1 MRLADYCSDEEWK
14 RIKKFA
20 DTKET
25 PFLVVDL
32 EIIKQKYEE
41 ITTCFPMAKVHYA
54 LKANPA
60 RPVIELLRDLGSNF
74 DIASIYELDK
84 VLATGVEAERVSYGN
99 TIKKAAH
106 IKYAYDKGIRLFAT
120 DSKADL
126 QSIADNAPGSKIFV
140 RILVEGGETAE
151 WPLSRKF
158 GCHPDMAIDLLVQAK
173 LLGLVPYGISFHVGS
188 QQKDIAVWDAAL
200 SKVKYMFDWMR
211 LEEGVILKMINMGGG
226 FPANYISEVNPIQVY
241 AEEILRYLHDDHGDE
256 VPEII
261 LEPGRSLVGESG
273 VLVSEVV
280 LISRKS
286 RTDLKRWIYIDVGL
300 FQGLIETMGEAI
312 KYPIYTEKM
321 EAGVQEGSVVL
332 AGPTCDSTDI
342 MYENSNYHLPH
353 NLSVGDR
360 LYWMTTGAYTT
371 SYSSVEF
378 NGFPPLKTYFIGLGK
393 DDE

>member
-1 MRLADYCSDEEWK
+1 MRLADYCSEAEWK
-14 RIKKFA
+14 KIKDFA
-20 DTKET
+20 DGKET

-32 EIIKQKYEE
+32 EIISQKYDEL
-41 ITTCFPMAKVHYA
+41 TTCFPMAKVHYA
-54 LKANPA
+54 LKANPGE
-60 RPVIELLRDLGSNF
+60 PVIELLRDKGSSF
-74 DIASIYELDK
+74 DIASIYELNK
-84 VLATGVEAERVSYGN
+84 VLDAGVSPDRISYGN

-106 IKYAYDKGIRLFAT
+106 VKYAYDKGVRLFAT

-126 QSIADNAPGSKIFV
+126 QNIAEQAPGSKVFV

-173 LLGLVPYGISFHVGS
+173 LNGLVPYGISFHVGS

-200 SKVKYMFDWMR
+200 SKVKYMFDWMKY
-211 LEEGVILKMINMGGG
+211 EEDVELKMINMGGG

-241 AEEILRYLHDDHGDE
+241 ADEILRYLHDDYGDDL
-256 VPEII
+256 PEII
-261 LEPGRSLVGESG
+261 LEPGRSLVGEAG

-286 RTDLKRWIYIDVGL
+286 RTDLKRWVYTDVGL
-300 FQGLIETMGEAI
+300 FQGLIETMGESI

-321 EAGVQEGSVVL
+321 EQSPPEGNVVL

-342 MYENSNYHLPH
+342 MYEQVSYGLPL
-353 NLSVGDR
+353 NLAVGDR
-360 LYWMTTGAYTT
+360 LYWMTTGAYTN

-378 NGFPPLKTYFIGLGK
+378 NGFPPLKAYYIQ
-393 DDE
+393 

>member
-1 MRLADYCSDEEWK
+1 MRLSDYCTDAEWAK
-14 RIKKFA
+14 IKKVA
-20 DTKET
+20 DDKET

-32 EIIKQKYEE
+32 DIIKQKYEE
-41 ITTCFPMAKVHYA
+41 LTNCFPKAKVHYA
-54 LKANPA
+54 LKANPGQ
-60 RPVIELLRDLGSNF
+60 PVIDLLRDLGSNF
-74 DIASIYELDK
+74 DCASMFELSK
-84 VLATGVEAERVSYGN
+84 VLDSGVSPDRVSYGN

-106 IKYAYDKGIRLFAT
+106 VKWAYEQGIRLFAT

-126 QSIADNAPGSKIFV
+126 QNIAEYAPGSKIFV

-173 LLGLVPYGISFHVGS
+173 NQGLIPYGISFHVGS

-200 SKVKYMFDWMR
+200 SKVKYMFDWMKF
-211 LEEGVILKMINMGGG
+211 EEGLELKMINMGGG
-226 FPANYISEVNPIQVY
+226 FPANYISEVNPINIY
-241 AEEILRYLHDDHGDE
+241 AQEILRYLHDDYGDE
-256 VPEII
+256 APEII

-286 RTDLKRWIYIDVGL
+286 RTDLKRWVYTDVGL
-300 FQGLIETMGEAI
+300 FQGLMETMGESI

-321 EAGVQEGSVVL
+321 DESDNKEGSVVL

-342 MYENSNYHLPH
+342 MYENVGYLLPMS
-353 NLSVGDR
+353 LAPRDR
-360 LYWMTTGAYTT
+360 LYWLTTGAYTN

-378 NGFPPLKTYFIGLGK
+378 NGFPPLQTYYVK
-393 DDE
+393 

>member
-1 MRLADYCSDEEWK
+1 MRLSDYCSDAEWAK
-14 RIKKFA
+14 IKKVA
-20 DTKET
+20 DDKET

-32 EIIKQKYEE
+32 EIIKQKYVEL
-41 ITTCFPMAKVHYA
+41 TNCFPKAKVHYA
-54 LKANPA
+54 LKANPGQ
-60 RPVIELLRDLGSNF
+60 PVIDLLRDLGSNF
-74 DIASIYELDK
+74 DCASMFELSK
-84 VLATGVEAERVSYGN
+84 VLDSGVSPDRISYGN

-106 IKYAYDKGIRLFAT
+106 VKWAYEQGIRLFAT

-126 QSIADNAPGSKIFV
+126 QNIAEYAPGSKIFV

-173 LLGLVPYGISFHVGS
+173 NQGLIPYGISFHVGS

-200 SKVKYMFDWMR
+200 SKVKYMFDWMKF
-211 LEEGVILKMINMGGG
+211 EEEVELKMINMGGG
-226 FPANYISEVNPIQVY
+226 FPANYISEVNPINIY
-241 AEEILRYLHDDHGDE
+241 AQEILRYLHDDYGDE
-256 VPEII
+256 APEII

-286 RTDLKRWIYIDVGL
+286 RTDLKRWVYTDVGL
-300 FQGLIETMGEAI
+300 FQGLMETMGESI

-321 EAGVQEGSVVL
+321 DESDNKEGSVVL

-342 MYENSNYHLPH
+342 MYENVGYHLPMS
-353 NLSVGDR
+353 LAPRDR
-360 LYWMTTGAYTT
+360 LYWMTTGAYTN

-378 NGFPPLKTYFIGLGK
+378 NGFPPLQTYYVN
-393 DDE
+393 

>member
-1 MRLADYCSDEEWK
+1 MRLADYCTDAEWK
-14 RIKKFA
+14 KIKDVA

-32 EIIKQKYEE
+32 DIIRQKYEE
-41 ITTCFPMAKVHYA
+41 LTGCFPMAKVHYA
-54 LKANPA
+54 LKANPGL
-60 RPVIELLRDLGSNF
+60 PVIELLRDLGSNF
-74 DIASIYELDK
+74 DTASIFELNK
-84 VLATGVEAERVSYGN
+84 VLDAGVTPDRISYGN

-106 IKYAYDKGIRLFAT
+106 IKYAFEKGIRLYAT

-158 GCHPDMAIDLLVQAK
+158 GCHPDMAIDLLMMAK
-173 LLGLVPYGISFHVGS
+173 HLGLIPYGISFHVGS

-200 SKVKYMFDWMR
+200 SKVKYMFDWMK
-211 LEEGVILKMINMGGG
+211 LEEGLELKMINMGGG
-226 FPANYISEVNPIQVY
+226 FPANYISEVNPINVY
-241 AEEILRYLHDDHGDE
+241 AEEILRYLHDDYGDDL
-256 VPEII
+256 PEII

-286 RTDLKRWIYIDVGL
+286 RTDLNRWVYTDVGL
-300 FQGLIETMGEAI
+300 FQGLMETMGEAI
-312 KYPIYTEKM
+312 KYPIYMEKL
-321 EAGVQEGSVVL
+321 EGNPPTGTVVL

-342 MYENSNYHLPH
+342 MYENSGYQLPL
-353 NLSVGDR
+353 NLAVGDR
-360 LYWMTTGAYTT
+360 LYWMTTGAYTN

-378 NGFPPLKTYFIGLGK
+378 NGFPPLETFYVK
-393 DDE
+393 